1 MQKEIEMQ
9 YTTDNEQEAIDEVKA
24 QLENAGFTI
33 EGELAVQ
40 DPGRACR
47 NAYGKTMNEDD
58 FDSIDPDSDEAWFD
72 DHDYVIRATVSK
84 DCTEEE
90 FEKSLNEAGGWFT
103 EED

>member
-1 MQKEIEMQ
+1 MQKEVKMQ
-9 YTTDNEQEAIDEVKA
+9 YTTDLEQEAIDEVKA
-24 QLENAGFTI
+24 QLEEAGFAIIGEFTI
-33 EGELAVQ
+33 E

-47 NAYGKTMNEDD
+47 NAYGKTMDEDD
-58 FDSIDPDSDEAWFD
+58 FDAIDPDSDEAWFD

-90 FEKSLNEAGGWFT
+90 FKEALDKTGGWLA